1 MKSHVSALICPET
14 VMKQRGFTLV
24 EIAIV
29 LVIVGLIL
37 GGILN
42 SQSLISSMKAKDVVT
57 IVDDLRTATV
67 YFKQRF
73 NYLPG
78 DLPAPATF
86 ITAVPA
92 LVAGTGGTIGNG
104 SIEGAITAATGQAA
118 AGSEVAEAPWQLFN
132 AGFIG
137 KIDTTDTRR
146 RIKTSYGAVHMASAA
161 AAELLAPGFAGA
173 NPSARNAIVFAN
185 LPCDVANEVDNK
197 MDDGALATGRAI
209 GTACVNA
216 VVAWYAITL

>member
-1 MKSHVSALICPET
+1 
-14 VMKQRGFTLV
+14 MKQRGFTLV

-57 IVDDLRTATV
+57 IVDDLRTASV
-67 YFKQRF
+67 YFKQRYS
-73 NYLPG
+73 YLPG
-78 DLPAPATF
+78 DWPFTTNVIPAVIA
-86 ITAVPA
+86 
-92 LVAGTGGTIGNG
+92 AGIGGTIGDG
-104 SIEGAITAATGQAA
+104 AIEGAIDAATGQAA

-132 AGFIG
+132 AGFIS
-137 KIDTTDTRR
+137 KIDATDTQRR
-146 RIKTSYGAVHMASAA
+146 VKTSYGAVHIASAA
-161 AAELLAPGFAGA
+161 EADRLAAGAGFAAA

-185 LPCDVANEVDNK
+185 LPCDVAIEVDNK
-197 MDDGALATGRAI
+197 VDDGALATGRAI

-216 VVAWYAITL
+216 TVAWYAITL

>member
-1 MKSHVSALICPET
+1 
-14 VMKQRGFTLV
+14 MKQRGFTLI
-24 EIAIV
+24 EIAVV

-57 IVDDLRTATV
+57 IVDELRTASV
-67 YFKQRF
+67 YFKQRYS
-73 NYLPG
+73 YLPG
-78 DLPAPATF
+78 DWPFTANVLPAVIAE
-86 ITAVPA
+86 
-92 LVAGTGGTIGNG
+92 GTGGTIGNG
-104 SIEGAITAATGQAA
+104 AIEGVITAATGQAA
-118 AGSEVAEAPWQLFN
+118 LGSEVAEVPWQLFN
-132 AGFIG
+132 AGFISR
-137 KIDTTDTRR
+137 IDAADTQR
-146 RIKTSYGAVHMASAA
+146 RIKTSYGAVHMVSSAVA
-161 AAELLAPGFAGA
+161 GGLVAGFDTD